1 MIGIYGGSFD
11 PIHLGHLRTATSLK
25 TELQLDHL
33 FLLPCC
39 KPVHKDGLKYS
50 SNDRLNMLNL
60 ALENFSTL
68 EVDSRE
74 ILRGGDSYMIDTLR
88 ELKQI
93 YKDEPICLIIGMD
106 SFQKIKTWKNWKEF
120 SKLAHLVILQR
131 QGSNLIDSTLD
142 TFHTSKD
149 SSQLKLEP
157 NGLLYFSNCPKIN
170 ISSSDIR
177 SRISANQNLDNLLPK
192 SVINYLR
199 LHES

>member
-11 PIHLGHLRTATSLK
+11 PIHLGHLKTATTLK

-39 KPVHKDGLKYS
+39 EPVHKDGLKYP
-50 SNDRLNMLNL
+50 SNDRLKMLNL
-60 ALENFSTL
+60 ALEKFSTL
-68 EVDSRE
+68 EIDSRE
-74 ILRGGDSYMIDTLR
+74 ILRGGGSYMIDTLH

-93 YKDEPICLIIGMD
+93 YRDEPICLIIGMD
-106 SFQKIKTWKNWKEF
+106 SFLKIKTWKDWQEF

-131 QGSNLIDSTLD
+131 QGFNIINSSLDS
-142 TFHTSKD
+142 FHNTKEVNE
-149 SSQLKLEP
+149 LRLES

-177 SRISANQNLDNLLPK
+177 GRIAANQNLDDLLPK

-199 LHES
+199 LHEA

>member
-11 PIHLGHLRTATSLK
+11 PIHLGHLKTATTLK

-39 KPVHKDGLKYS
+39 EPVHKDGLKYP
-50 SNDRLNMLNL
+50 SNDRLKMLNL
-60 ALENFSTL
+60 ALEKFSTL
-68 EVDSRE
+68 EIDSRE
-74 ILRGGDSYMIDTLR
+74 ILRGGGSYMIDTLH

-93 YKDEPICLIIGMD
+93 YRDEPICLIIGMD
-106 SFQKIKTWKNWKEF
+106 SFLKIKTWKDWQEF

-131 QGSNLIDSTLD
+131 QGFNIINSSLDS
-142 TFHTSKD
+142 FHNTKEVN
-149 SSQLKLEP
+149 QLRLES

-177 SRISANQNLDNLLPK
+177 DRIAANQNLDDLLPK

>member
-11 PIHLGHLRTATSLK
+11 PIHLGHLKTATTLK

-39 KPVHKDGLKYS
+39 EPVHKDGLKYP
-50 SNDRLNMLNL
+50 SNDRLKMLNL
-60 ALENFSTL
+60 ALEKFSTL
-68 EVDSRE
+68 EIDSRE
-74 ILRGGDSYMIDTLR
+74 ILRGGGSYMIDTLH

-93 YKDEPICLIIGMD
+93 YRDEPICLIIGMD
-106 SFQKIKTWKNWKEF
+106 SFLKIKTWKDWQEF
-120 SKLAHLVILQR
+120 SKLVHLVILER
-131 QGSNLIDSTLD
+131 QGFNIIDSSLD
-142 TFHTSKD
+142 SFHNTKD
-149 SSQLKLEP
+149 VNELRLES

-177 SRISANQNLDNLLPK
+177 DRIAANQNLDDLLPK

>member
-11 PIHLGHLRTATSLK
+11 PIHLGHLKTATTLK

-39 KPVHKDGLKYS
+39 EPVHKDELKYP
-50 SNDRLNMLNL
+50 SNDRLKMLNL
-60 ALENFSTL
+60 ALEKFSTL
-68 EVDSRE
+68 EIDSRE
-74 ILRGGDSYMIDTLR
+74 ILRGGGSYMIDTLH

-93 YKDEPICLIIGMD
+93 YRDEPICLITGMD
-106 SFQKIKTWKNWKEF
+106 SFLKIKTWKDWQEF
-120 SKLAHLVILQR
+120 SKLVHLVILQR
-131 QGSNLIDSTLD
+131 QGFNLIDSSLD
-142 TFHTSKD
+142 SFHNTKD
-149 SSQLKLEP
+149 VNQLRLES

-177 SRISANQNLDNLLPK
+177 GRIAANQNLDDLLPK

>member
-11 PIHLGHLRTATSLK
+11 PIHLGHLKTATTLK

-39 KPVHKDGLKYS
+39 EPVHKDGLKYP
-50 SNDRLNMLNL
+50 SNDRLKMLNL
-60 ALENFSTL
+60 ALEKFSTL
-68 EVDSRE
+68 EIDSRE
-74 ILRGGDSYMIDTLR
+74 ILRGGGSYMIDTLH

-93 YKDEPICLIIGMD
+93 YRDEPICLIIGMD
-106 SFQKIKTWKNWKEF
+106 SFLKIKTWKDWQEF
-120 SKLAHLVILQR
+120 SKLVHLVILER
-131 QGSNLIDSTLD
+131 QGFNIIDSSLD
-142 TFHTSKD
+142 SFHNTKD
-149 SSQLKLEP
+149 VNELRLES

-177 SRISANQNLDNLLPK
+177 GRIAANQNLDDLLPK

-199 LHES
+199 LHEA

>member
-11 PIHLGHLRTATSLK
+11 PVHLGHLKTATSLK
-25 TELQLDHL
+25 TELKLDHL

-39 KPVHKDGLKYS
+39 EPVHKEGLKYS
-50 SNDRLNMLNL
+50 SNDRLKMLNL
-60 ALENFSTL
+60 SLDNFSTL
-68 EVDSRE
+68 EIDSRE
-74 ILRGGDSYMIDTLR
+74 ILRGGGSYMIDTLH

-106 SFQKIKTWKNWKEF
+106 SFIKIKTWKEWQEF
-120 SKLAHLVILQR
+120 SKLVHLVILQR
-131 QGSNLIDSTLD
+131 QGFNLT
-142 TFHTSKD
+142 D
-149 SSQLKLEP
+149 SSLDSFHNSKEVNQLQLEP

-170 ISSSDIR
+170 ISSSVIR
-177 SRISANQNLDNLLPK
+177 SRITTNQNLDDLLPK

>member
-11 PIHLGHLRTATSLK
+11 PIHLGHLKTATTLK

-39 KPVHKDGLKYS
+39 EPVHKDGLKYP
-50 SNDRLNMLNL
+50 SNDRLKMLNL
-60 ALENFSTL
+60 ALDKFSTL
-68 EVDSRE
+68 EIDSRE
-74 ILRGGDSYMIDTLR
+74 ILRGGGSYMIDTLH

-93 YKDEPICLIIGMD
+93 YRDEPICLIIGMD
-106 SFQKIKTWKNWKEF
+106 SFLKIKTWKDWQEF
-120 SKLAHLVILQR
+120 SKLVHLVILER
-131 QGSNLIDSTLD
+131 QGFNIIDSSLD
-142 TFHTSKD
+142 SFHNTKEVNE
-149 SSQLKLEP
+149 LRLES

-177 SRISANQNLDNLLPK
+177 GRIATNQNLDDLLPK

-199 LHES
+199 LHEA

>member
-60 ALENFSTL
+60 ALENFSNL
-68 EVDSRE
+68 EIDSRE

-93 YKDEPICLIIGMD
+93 YRDKPICLIIGMD
-106 SFQKIKTWKNWKEF
+106 SFQKIKTWKDWQEF

-177 SRISANQNLDNLLPK
+177 SRISANQNLDDLLPK
-192 SVINYLR
+192 TVINYLR

>member
-60 ALENFSTL
+60 ALENFSNL
-68 EVDSRE
+68 EIDSRE

-93 YKDEPICLIIGMD
+93 YIDEPICLIIGMD
-106 SFQKIKTWKNWKEF
+106 SFQKIKTWKDWQEF

-177 SRISANQNLDNLLPK
+177 SRISANQNLDGLLPK

>member
-11 PIHLGHLRTATSLK
+11 PIHLGHLKTATTLK

-39 KPVHKDGLKYS
+39 EPVHKDGLKYP
-50 SNDRLNMLNL
+50 SNDRLKMLNL
-60 ALENFSTL
+60 ALEKFSTL
-68 EVDSRE
+68 EIDSRE
-74 ILRGGDSYMIDTLR
+74 ILRGGGSYMIDTLH

-93 YKDEPICLIIGMD
+93 YRDEPICLIIGMD
-106 SFQKIKTWKNWKEF
+106 SFLKIKTWKDWQEF
-120 SKLAHLVILQR
+120 SKLVHLVILER
-131 QGSNLIDSTLD
+131 QGFNIIDSSLD
-142 TFHTSKD
+142 SFHNTKD
-149 SSQLKLEP
+149 VNELRLES

-177 SRISANQNLDNLLPK
+177 DRIAANQNLDDLLPK

-199 LHES
+199 LHEA

>member
-11 PIHLGHLRTATSLK
+11 PIHLGHLKTATTLK

-39 KPVHKDGLKYS
+39 EPVHKDGLKYP
-50 SNDRLNMLNL
+50 SNDRLKMLNL
-60 ALENFSTL
+60 ALDKFSTL
-68 EVDSRE
+68 EIDSRE
-74 ILRGGDSYMIDTLR
+74 ILRGGGSYMIDTLL

-93 YKDEPICLIIGMD
+93 YREEPICLIIGMD
-106 SFQKIKTWKNWKEF
+106 SFLKIKTWKDWQEF
-120 SKLAHLVILQR
+120 SKLVHLVILQR
-131 QGSNLIDSTLD
+131 QGFNIIDSSLD
-142 TFHTSKD
+142 SFHNTKEVNEPR
-149 SSQLKLEP
+149 LES

-177 SRISANQNLDNLLPK
+177 DRISANQNLDDLLPK

-199 LHES
+199 LYEA

>member
-11 PIHLGHLRTATSLK
+11 PVHLGHLKTATSLK
-25 TELQLDHL
+25 TELKLDHL

-39 KPVHKDGLKYS
+39 EPVHKDELKYS
-50 SNDRLNMLNL
+50 SKDRLKMLNL
-60 ALENFSTL
+60 AVENFSTL
-68 EVDSRE
+68 EIDSRE
-74 ILRGGDSYMIDTLR
+74 ILRGGGSYMIDTLH

-106 SFQKIKTWKNWKEF
+106 SFIKIKTWKEWQEF
-120 SKLAHLVILQR
+120 SKLVHLVILQR
-131 QGSNLIDSTLD
+131 QGFNLT
-142 TFHTSKD
+142 D
-149 SSQLKLEP
+149 SSLDSFHNSKEVNQLQLEP

-177 SRISANQNLDNLLPK
+177 SRIDANQNLDDLLPK

-199 LHES
+199 LDES

>member
-11 PIHLGHLRTATSLK
+11 PIHLGHLKTATTLK

-39 KPVHKDGLKYS
+39 EPVHKDGLKYP
-50 SNDRLNMLNL
+50 SNDRLKMLNL
-60 ALENFSTL
+60 ALEKFSTL
-68 EVDSRE
+68 EIDSRE
-74 ILRGGDSYMIDTLR
+74 ILRGGGSYMIDTLH

-93 YKDEPICLIIGMD
+93 YRDEPICLIIGMD
-106 SFQKIKTWKNWKEF
+106 SFLKIKTWKDWQEF
-120 SKLAHLVILQR
+120 SKLVHLVILQR
-131 QGSNLIDSTLD
+131 QGFNIIDRSLDSFHSTKEVNELR
-142 TFHTSKD
+142 
-149 SSQLKLEP
+149 LES
-157 NGLLYFSNCPKIN
+157 NGLLYFSNCPQIN

-177 SRISANQNLDNLLPK
+177 GRISANPNLDDLLPK

>member
-11 PIHLGHLRTATSLK
+11 PIHLGHLKTATTLK

-39 KPVHKDGLKYS
+39 EPVHKDGLKYP
-50 SNDRLNMLNL
+50 SNDRLKMLNL
-60 ALENFSTL
+60 ALEKFSTL
-68 EVDSRE
+68 EIDSRE
-74 ILRGGDSYMIDTLR
+74 ILRGGGSYLINTLH

-93 YKDEPICLIIGMD
+93 YRDEPICLIIGID
-106 SFQKIKTWKNWKEF
+106 SFLKIKTWKDWQEF
-120 SKLAHLVILQR
+120 SKLVHLVILQR
-131 QGSNLIDSTLD
+131 QGFNIIDSSLD
-142 TFHTSKD
+142 SFHNTKEVNE
-149 SSQLKLEP
+149 LRLES

-177 SRISANQNLDNLLPK
+177 GRIAANQNLDDLLPK

-199 LHES
+199 LHET